1 MQVLH
6 AEPVTSLQSVNSSL
20 NLFHMIL
27 LLSNDGDLSCDLVQN
42 WLSYLSYPWIRLNA
56 FDLLKSK
63 VNITLTPYSEYQIT
77 INGELFP
84 LQDINAVWFRKFG
97 FFRCSDS
104 YLQLVGKNKLEDT
117 ALSFIVKEFST
128 VLDTICDAL
137 RNKKWL
143 TSPDNINLNKIKVL
157 KLAQECGLLIPQT
170 HITNNSEQLKKYSE
184 SLISKSIYDPTIAS
198 WGEENRSMMYTT
210 KISNQDI
217 ENLPPLFL
225 PSMIQE
231 LVEKKLEIR
240 TFYLD
245 GECYSMAI
253 FSQNDQTTKYDFRC
267 YNWIK
272 PNRYVPYKLDNQ
284 TETKIQSLMKKIG
297 LNCGSLDFIMDKKGC
312 LYFLE
317 VNPTGQFG
325 MVDFPCNYYLHKKVA
340 EKLIRLDTDYER
352 TAI

>member
-1 MQVLH
+1 
-6 AEPVTSLQSVNSSL
+6 
-20 NLFHMIL
+20 MIL
-27 LLSNDGDLSCDLVQN
+27 LLSNDGDLSCDIVQN
-42 WLSYLSYPWIRLNA
+42 WLSDLSYPWMRLNA

-63 VNITLTPYSEYQIT
+63 VDIALTPLGEYKIT

-84 LQDINAVWFRKFG
+84 IQDINAVWFRKFG

-104 YLQLVGKNKLEDT
+104 YLQLVEKDKLDDT

-137 RNKKWL
+137 QDKNWL
-143 TSPDNINLNKIKVL
+143 TSPKNINLNKVKVL
-157 KLAQECGLLIPQT
+157 RIAQECGFLIPKT
-170 HITNNSEQLKKYSE
+170 HIINNSEQLKKCSG

-198 WGEENRSMMYTT
+198 WGKENRSMMYTT
-210 KISNQDI
+210 KISNRDI
-217 ENLPPLFL
+217 ENIPSLFL
-225 PSMIQE
+225 PSMVQKLID
-231 LVEKKLEIR
+231 KKLEIR

-272 PNRYVPYKLDNQ
+272 PNRYVPYKLNDQ
-284 TETKIQSLMKKIG
+284 TETKIQCLMDKIG
-297 LNCGSLDFIMDKKGC
+297 LNCGSLDFIMNNYSC

-325 MVDFPCNYYLHKKVA
+325 MVDFPCNYNLHKKVA
-340 EKLIRLDTDYER
+340 EKLIQMDKGYE
-352 TAI
+352 TASV